1 MQILATMG
9 RKGAEGRRR
18 PREGGSRGCGGAG
31 EGRRW
36 LKGDRDDPENKGVG
50 GRIPITQM
58 QMRRLLDELQ
68 CVSVPIFAD
77 DGENKGT
84 AEVSLRVMTTKMN
97 CSRPSI

>member
-1 MQILATMG
+1 
-9 RKGAEGRRR
+9 
-18 PREGGSRGCGGAG
+18 
-31 EGRRW
+31 
-36 LKGDRDDPENKGVG
+36 
-50 GRIPITQM
+50 M